1 MVRDSLEPD
10 AKHFSVLMLGKKD
23 VGIFWRKDTSGNTY
37 AQGYGNAVH
46 DFIWLK
52 LTKRMNIFTGY
63 KSFDGEEWTQVG
75 TPQTVE
81 MDIGDFKVGLA
92 LTSHHTQIQT
102 EAVFENFENSN
113 YFFPSAA
120 PSASPAPTNTQGQV
134 DLGKYNAVLPSE
146 LVIEGSKHTI
156 KANGNDIWSREDGFT
171 FASRPVTGD
180 FNMTVRVTSIDAPH
194 KWTKFGLMARD
205 SFDPSAA
212 HIFALLAPNFGF
224 MTHIRSGSRQ
234 GTKRHST
241 HKSRPKS
248 IWFRIAR
255 EGSIFRT
262 YYSLEGESLEEVEW
276 KALRSYGS
284 FFVNEELQIGMAVTS
299 HDMNQYATA
308 EFDHFNIE
316 LPNGRRGLRGT
327 SERVI

>member
-1 MVRDSLEPD
+1 MVRDSLEPG
-10 AKHFSVLMLGKKD
+10 AKHFSVLMTGKKD
-23 VGIFWRKDTSGNTY
+23 VGILWRKDTHRSTHI
-37 AQGYGNAVH
+37 QGYGNAAH

-92 LTSHHTQIQT
+92 LTSRHTWRQT

-113 YFFPSAA
+113 YFFPSVA

-134 DLGKYNAVLPSE
+134 DLGKYNAALPSE

-156 KANGNDIWSREDGFT
+156 KANGYDIWSKEDSFT

-180 FNMTVRVTSIDAPH
+180 FNMTARVTSIDAPH
-194 KWTKFGLMARD
+194 KYTKFGLMARD

-241 HKSRPKS
+241 HRNRPKS

-276 KALRSYGS
+276 KALRSYRS

-299 HDMNQYATA
+299 HNTNQYATA
-308 EFDHFNIE
+308 EFDHFKIE